1 MNKNILTIVAAVV
14 IGIVIGVV
22 IGNFVPKKSMGLVS
36 KPADLSAFS
45 SATATIQGTI
55 TKIDGNKVSVK
66 GRQGAEGEFILANG
80 AGVYTQQPGGKRAT
94 PSAGLNPENLNK
106 NMVINLNYQNGRFEI
121 VSVSII
127 PDKIV
132 LPSPVASTSAKKK

>member
-1 MNKNILTIVAAVV
+1 MNKNILTIVTALV

-22 IGNFVPKKSMGLVS
+22 VGNLIPKKSTGLMS

-55 TKIDGNKVSVK
+55 TKIDGNKASVK
-66 GRQGAEGEFILANG
+66 GKQGAEGEFILANG
-80 AGVYTQQPGGKRAT
+80 AGVYTQQPGIKRAT
-94 PSAGLNPENLNK
+94 SSAGLSTANLNK
-106 NMVINLNYQNGRFEI
+106 NMMISLNYQNGRFEI

-127 PDKIV
+127 PDKRV
-132 LPSPVASTSAKKK
+132 LTSPAASASGKPK